1 MEMINVNVV
10 DIVILIFLAF
20 GALLG
25 FKRGFTHQL
34 VSLVG
39 IFAIII
45 LSYILKNPV
54 SVFLYNNLPFINF
67 GGIFKDITVINILV
81 YEIIA
86 FFIIFVLLTLVFKI
100 LLKVTKVFE
109 KILKWTIILGIP
121 SKILGAVLG
130 IVQNLIYVFVVLYI
144 LNLPTVNVNII
155 DDSKVANTILNK
167 TPILTSIC
175 DKTLVV
181 FNEVS
186 VLSKEYE
193 NTDNVTEFNQK
204 ALNIMINNGV
214 ITKENVQNLID
225 KGKLKNLTVE

>member
-1 MEMINVNVV
+1 MNVV

-45 LSYILKNPV
+45 LSYLLKNPV

-67 GGIFKDITVINILV
+67 GGIFKDISVINILV

-86 FFIIFVLLTLVFKI
+86 FFVIFVLLTLVFKI
-100 LLKVTKVFE
+100 LLKVTKGFE

-121 SKILGAVLG
+121 SKILGAILG

-155 DDSKVANTILNK
+155 ENSKVANTILNE

-186 VLSKEYE
+186 ALSKEYE

-204 ALNIMINNGV
+204 ALNIMIENGV
-214 ITKENVQNLID
+214 ITKKNAQNLID
-225 KGKLKNLTVE
+225 KGKLKNLVVE